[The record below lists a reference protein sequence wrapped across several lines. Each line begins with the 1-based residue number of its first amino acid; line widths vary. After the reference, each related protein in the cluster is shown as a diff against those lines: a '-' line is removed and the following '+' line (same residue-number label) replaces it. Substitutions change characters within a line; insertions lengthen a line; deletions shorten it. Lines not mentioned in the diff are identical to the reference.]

1 MLNEFYRIALRKVVY
16 AGRSTRSGGRRLRR
30 WCAFDCRGS
39 VFEGNTLQK
48 PIDFL
53 GTADLPPGLLGRFNP
68 LEGHSEAGRA

>member
-1 MLNEFYRIALRKVVY
+1 M
-16 AGRSTRSGGRRLRR
+16 RR